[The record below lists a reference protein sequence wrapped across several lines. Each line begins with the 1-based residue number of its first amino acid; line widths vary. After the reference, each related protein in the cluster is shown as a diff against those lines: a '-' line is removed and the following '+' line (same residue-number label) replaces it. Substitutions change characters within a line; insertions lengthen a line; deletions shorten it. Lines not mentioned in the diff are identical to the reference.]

1 MTGPGSAP
9 AESAERRVLM
19 GRVVGVF
26 GVRGWLKIESYSN
39 PRDRLFR
46 YRPWLMGREGVLGEV
61 TPLDLREQG
70 KTVVMHLQG
79 CDSREQAELRLGE
92 EIWVP
97 RSALP
102 PAGPNEYY
110 WVDLEGLAVETVE
123 GTALGHISHMIATG
137 ANDVMVVQ
145 GERERLIPFTLGHA
159 VHEVDIEGG
168 RVKVDWDPDF

>member
-1 MTGPGSAP
+1 MTGPGSEP
-9 AESAERRVLM
+9 AESAERQVLM

-46 YRPWLMGREGVLGEV
+46 YRPWLMGREGVLVEA
-61 TPLDLREQG
+61 TPLELREQG
-70 KTVVMHLQG
+70 KAVVMHLQG

-102 PAGPNEYY
+102 PPGPDEYY

-123 GTALGHISHMIATG
+123 GIALGRVSHMIATG

-145 GERERLIPFTLGHA
+145 GDRERLIPFTLGHA